1 MLLLAQDLWC
11 VEDPDPQRWTWVCR
25 LGKPSWRS
33 FHRGWRI
40 DSSHIIVIV
49 YGVLH
54 TIVLYR
60 MLVEVEIS
68 DPVVISRQL
77 LISYRHFSLERH
89 ELLCT
94 YIYIRAVMSNFLELT
109 YPWMSTQL
117 VPYFDCDGPGLDF
130 CPRGLVCV
138 LVLVSIFLCHQWASI
153 LS

>member
-49 YGVLH
+49 YGVLR

-94 YIYIRAVMSNFLELT
+94 YIYIRAAMSNFSRTNISLGVNPVSSL
-109 YPWMSTQL
+109 
-117 VPYFDCDGPGLDF
+117 PYFDCDGPGLDF
-130 CPRGLVCV
+130 CPRGLV
-138 LVLVSIFLCHQWASI
+138 
-153 LS
+153 

>member
-1 MLLLAQDLWC
+1 
-11 VEDPDPQRWTWVCR
+11 
-25 LGKPSWRS
+25 
-33 FHRGWRI
+33 
-40 DSSHIIVIV
+40 
-49 YGVLH
+49 
-54 TIVLYR
+54 

-117 VPYFDCDGPGLDF
+117 VPSHTSTVMVQVWTSARVD
-130 CPRGLVCV
+130 
-138 LVLVSIFLCHQWASI
+138 
-153 LS
+153 